1 MQAQKTVFLNPFAEF
16 SITLNI
22 FWGLLQVKKQHE
34 KMKLLT
40 WGPKTI
46 WHNLSRLFLLE
57 NRPTLLAMV
66 AAVSGSNPT
75 YFAVNR

>member
-1 MQAQKTVFLNPFAEF
+1 
-16 SITLNI
+16 
-22 FWGLLQVKKQHE
+22 
-34 KMKLLT
+34 MKLLT